1 MAKIKASKL
10 LMVKLKLEIAL
21 VRPGVTPE
29 VGTTDFEEKETNLY
43 LLDVYLVQKTKGNT
57 IL

>member
-1 MAKIKASKL
+1 MAKLKANKM

-29 VGTTDFEEKETNLY
+29 LGTRQFEEREINLN
-43 LLDVYLVQKTKGNT
+43 LLDVYLVQKAKGT
-57 IL
+57 Q